1 MQKHLTLAISLKQIV
16 PEKLSL
22 NSDWLI
28 AMLIQ
33 EHAVLGE
40 ISSVASRK
48 PFSFVYDQS
57 DSDSEF

>member
-1 MQKHLTLAISLKQIV
+1 
-16 PEKLSL
+16 
-22 NSDWLI
+22 
-28 AMLIQ
+28 MLIQ

-57 DSDSEF
+57 DSDSEFWYLRYFNPNF